1 MATPDCIVV
10 DFETKPIR
18 QRPDYPPEPVGVA
31 IQRPGLEPFYMAWGH
46 PTENNCNR
54 NDAAYQL
61 RHVWDSGL
69 PVLCHHAKFDLAVA
83 YERFGDPEGI
93 NKLPWRRVHDTMFL
107 AFLCD
112 PHARSLGLKELA
124 EDLLGEPP
132 TEQNELNDWIW
143 SHRQQLEQSYGGK
156 VNKRKLGE
164 WIWAAPGDL
173 VGRYACGDVRRT
185 GALFQHLYPIVER
198 EGMLPAYDRE
208 RQLMPILMENE
219 RVGMRADVAGLERD
233 IEVLGDH
240 LVYAEM
246 WLREELNARTLNFDA
261 DDDVAAILQQ
271 RGIVTEWQ
279 TTKTGKLS
287 VAKDNLLPEHFN
299 DPRIAS
305 ALGYRNRLKTCLEMF
320 MKPWHAQASQ
330 MGGYITTNW
339 NQTRGTGQH
348 GGTRTGRPSTNEH
361 NFLNISKDFEGPGRD
376 DGYVH
381 PEFLGVAHLPLCRK
395 YILPDEGDEFLHRDF
410 SGQELRVFAHGE
422 QGDLWNKYQEN
433 AALDPHAFI
442 GAELMRVA
450 GREIE
455 RTKVKVLNFQSLY
468 GGGVPALQ
476 KKLRCSYAEGK
487 ELKRFHDKA
496 LPGRVMLNEEI
507 KRIVNRGDPIRTWG
521 GRLYW
526 PEAPGE
532 DGRSKI
538 YKLINYWVQGGAAD
552 LTKQALIDWYAVKD
566 RAARFLVTVY
576 DELNISGQYER
587 DMPVLKEA
595 MERERLTV
603 PMVSD
608 GKRGPTWGD
617 LKKCS

>member
-1 MATPDCIVV
+1 MAVPDCIVV

-18 QRPDYPPEPVGVA
+18 QRPDYPPTPVGVA
-31 IQRPGLEPFYMAWGH
+31 IQWPGEAGEYYGWGH
-46 PTENNCNR
+46 PTGNNCTLAEAVPYLER
-54 NDAAYQL
+54 AWYSA
-61 RHVWDSGL
+61 L
-69 PVLCHHAKFDLAVA
+69 PILCHHAKFDCVVA
-83 YERFGDPEGI
+83 TERLGFPM
-93 NKLPWRRVHDTMFL
+93 LPWDLTHDTMFL

-164 WIWAAPGDL
+164 WIWAAPGDI

-185 GALFQHLYPIVER
+185 GALFKHLYPIVER

-219 RVGMRADVAGLERD
+219 RVGMRADVAKLERD
-233 IEVLGDH
+233 IEYYDQVLNGSE
-240 LVYAEM
+240 L
-246 WLREELNARTLNFDA
+246 WLREELGASGLNFDA

-361 NFLNISKDFEGPGRD
+361 NFLNLSKDFSGRD

-381 PEFLGVAHLPLCRK
+381 PAFLGVAPLPLVRR
-395 YILPDEGDEFLHRDF
+395 YVLPDEGDEFLHRDF
-410 SGQELRVFAHGE
+410 DGQELRVFAHFE
-422 QGDLWNKYQEN
+422 QGDLWDKYAEDP
-433 AALDPHAFI
+433 ALDPHAFI
-442 GAELMRVA
+442 GSELMRVA

-476 KKLRCSYAEGK
+476 KKVKCSYAEGK

-496 LPGRVMLNEEI
+496 LPGRVILNEEI
-507 KRIVNRGDPIRTWG
+507 KRIVNVGDPIRTWG

-532 DGRSKI
+532 DGRSKV
-538 YKLINYWVQGGAAD
+538 YKLINYIVQGSAAD
-552 LTKQALIDWYAVKD
+552 LTKQALIDWYEIKD
-566 RAARFLVTVY
+566 PAARFLVTVY
-576 DELNISGQYER
+576 DEINISGQQKR
-587 DMPVLKEA
+587 DMPALKEA
-595 MERERLTV
+595 MERPRLTV
-603 PMVSD
+603 PMRSS
-608 GKRGPTWGD
+608 GKLGPTWGD
-617 LKKCS
+617 LKKCQ